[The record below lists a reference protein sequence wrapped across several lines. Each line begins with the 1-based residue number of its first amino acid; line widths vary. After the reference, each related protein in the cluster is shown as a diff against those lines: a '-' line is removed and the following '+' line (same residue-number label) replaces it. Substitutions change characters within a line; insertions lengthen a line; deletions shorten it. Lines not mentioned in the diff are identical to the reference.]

1 MASTLGSPERLR
13 SGRDAE
19 QRPLRPD
26 VGDAEPGGWLLEGRD
41 RLFTPDPERNSP
53 SYVDSG
59 YTFVAVCNGPGAQL
73 AYMKTLA
80 LIERRK

>member
-1 MASTLGSPERLR
+1 VEDLLAFDIALR
-13 SGRDAE
+13 KNK
-19 QRPLRPD
+19 
-26 VGDAEPGGWLLEGRD
+26 LLTEEMRD

-59 YTFVAVCNGPGAQL
+59 YTFVALCNGSGARL

-80 LIERRK
+80 LIERR